1 MAPHLIMKLS
11 GYRHLKEEEHQFCM
25 KGRMMDQP
33 RNFKIEGVELN
44 WVKLETAQ
52 QNPFNKNEYQWE
64 MQIATKDK
72 AKAEM
77 LKANHLNVKEKDG
90 KFVVSLKRKTKKS
103 NGEDN
108 GPVRVVDA
116 NLVEI
121 ANKREIG
128 NGSVGNVI
136 VFQYPWENMGRKG
149 IGNSLTAVQ
158 VTELEKYVPDQAAQF
173 SVVGGSEEPAETQD
187 PVSMF

>member
-1 MAPHLIMKLS
+1 
-11 GYRHLKEEEHQFCM
+11 
-25 KGRMMDQP
+25 MDQP
-33 RNFKIEGVELN
+33 RNFKIEDVELN
-44 WVKLETAQ
+44 WVKLDKAQ
-52 QNPFNKNEYQWE
+52 QNPFNKEEYQWE

-77 LKANHLNVKEKDG
+77 LKSNHLNVKEKDG

-121 ANKREIG
+121 TNTKEIG
-128 NGSVGNVI
+128 NGSIGNVI
-136 VFQYPWENMGRKG
+136 LFQYPWSNVGRSG
-149 IGNSLTAVQ
+149 IGSSLTAVQ
-158 VTELEKYVPDQAAQF
+158 VTKLEVYKRDDTTEF
-173 SVVGGSEEPAETQD
+173 SVVGDREEPAGDSPEAA
-187 PVSMF
+187 VSMF